1 MTGLL
6 DLISDIETKNKTWKN
21 NSAHLWIDVQSLSC
35 AIISSTWSGVTNKH
49 TDKKRNEMW
58 RGERNNTLNRSAKRK
73 IVNNRCNK
81 LRTDH
86 YFIDGVGGGG
96 GRGWGNWAISKHK
109 ILHSKICWKKIVK
122 GEPREKMKKKY
133 TLLSGAPASVQYVP
147 ARTLEEC
154 RAALMKTCQ
163 ELHSHLFH
171 SFNLRGRRLAHRLE
185 YV

>member
-96 GRGWGNWAISKHK
+96 AGVGKLGNFQTQTPAQQNLLEKKSWKGSHEKKWRKSTLFYQEPLLLCNTYRLGHSRSVG
-109 ILHSKICWKKIVK
+109 LH
-122 GEPREKMKKKY
+122 
-133 TLLSGAPASVQYVP
+133 
-147 ARTLEEC
+147 
-154 RAALMKTCQ
+154 
-163 ELHSHLFH
+163 
-171 SFNLRGRRLAHRLE
+171 
-185 YV
+185 

>member
-96 GRGWGNWAISKHK
+96 GGGEIGQFPNTKSCTAKSAG
-109 ILHSKICWKKIVK
+109 KKIVK

-154 RAALMKTCQ
+154 RTALMKTCQ

>member
-96 GRGWGNWAISKHK
+96 RGWGNWAISKHK
-109 ILHSKICWKKIVK
+109 ILHSKICWKKN
-122 GEPREKMKKKY
+122 RER
-133 TLLSGAPASVQYVP
+133 GATRKNEEKVHSSIRSSCFCAI
-147 ARTLEEC
+147 RTGSD
-154 RAALMKTCQ
+154 T
-163 ELHSHLFH
+163 
-171 SFNLRGRRLAHRLE
+171 RG
-185 YV
+185 V

>member
-96 GRGWGNWAISKHK
+96 GGGEIGQFPNTKSCTAKSAGKKSWKGSHEKKWRKSTLFYQEPLLLCNTYRLGHSRSVG
-109 ILHSKICWKKIVK
+109 LH
-122 GEPREKMKKKY
+122 
-133 TLLSGAPASVQYVP
+133 
-147 ARTLEEC
+147 
-154 RAALMKTCQ
+154 
-163 ELHSHLFH
+163 
-171 SFNLRGRRLAHRLE
+171 
-185 YV
+185 